1 MSELDNKLTS
11 LMIAG
16 YQIDILEDTNIFAN
30 ESRIGEYS
38 PFEQTIRIAKGITK
52 QQKVETLIH
61 EVLEA
66 VNDIYELG
74 LDHDQQLCKLSVII
88 HQIIVSNS
96 KIINDWISYD
106 YSEF

>member
-1 MSELDNKLTS
+1 MSKLDNKLAS
-11 LMIAG
+11 LKIAG
-16 YQIDILEDTNIFAN
+16 YQINISEDENLLAN
-30 ESRIGEYS
+30 ASRIGEYS
-38 PFEQTIRIAKGITK
+38 PFEQIIRIAKSITK
-52 QQKVETLIH
+52 QQKDETLIH

-96 KIINDWISYD
+96 KIINDWISCD
-106 YSEF
+106 Y